1 MTLSFLLIPVLTHP
15 NARLFFAALLL
26 AMLGYDGVVGLP
38 WTSYLLLA
46 VAWLGL
52 VGYGSAVIG
61 SQFFIPV
68 RCSAPTTEKQIALSF
83 DDGPIQEFTPELLQ
97 ILAEHRVPAAFFC
110 IGHRVAG
117 HENLLRQLY
126 EAGHLLGNHSFS
138 HHRWF
143 DLFSA
148 SRMLAD
154 LQRANEAIHAAT
166 GLRPRLFRPPYG
178 VTNPNLARA
187 IRRGGFVPI
196 GWNLRSLDTVIHD
209 EKKLL
214 RRVLRGLRPG
224 AVVLFHDT
232 SPATRAILPQF
243 IREATA
249 RGYTFVR
256 LDQLL
261 RVEAYA

>member
-1 MTLSFLLIPVLTHP
+1 VLTFQ
-15 NARLFFAALLL
+15 NARLLFAALLL
-26 AMLGYDGVVGLP
+26 TMLGYDLAFGLP
-38 WTSYLLLA
+38 WFSYLLLA
-46 VAWLGL
+46 AVWLGL
-52 VGYGSAVIG
+52 IAYGCAVIG

-68 RCSAPTTEKQIALSF
+68 LCSATTTEKVLALSF
-83 DDGPIQEFTPELLQ
+83 DDGPVDRFTPELVQ

-110 IGHRVAG
+110 IGNHMAG
-117 HENLLRQLY
+117 NEPLLRQLHA
-126 EAGHLLGNHSFS
+126 AGHLIGNHSFS

-148 SRMLAD
+148 SRMLTD
-154 LQRANEAIHAAT
+154 MQRANEAVQAAT

-196 GWNLRSLDTVIHD
+196 GWNLRSLDTVVRD

-232 SPATRAILPQF
+232 SAATRAILPQF

-249 RGYTFVR
+249 QGYTFVR

>member
-1 MTLSFLLIPVLTHP
+1 
-15 NARLFFAALLL
+15 
-26 AMLGYDGVVGLP
+26 MLGYDLAFGLP
-38 WTSYLLLA
+38 WFSYLLLA
-46 VAWLGL
+46 AAWLGL
-52 VGYGSAVIG
+52 IAYGSAVVG

-68 RCSAPTTEKQIALSF
+68 LCSAPTTEKQIALSF
-83 DDGPIQEFTPELLQ
+83 DDGPVEEFTPALLQ

-110 IGHRVAG
+110 IGNRIAG
-117 HENLLRQLY
+117 KEALLRQLH
-126 EAGHLLGNHSFS
+126 EAGHLIGNHSFS

-154 LQRANEAIHAAT
+154 LQRASEAVESAT

-196 GWNLRSLDTVIHD
+196 GWSLRSLDTVVRD

-214 RRVLRGLRPG
+214 RRALRGLRPG

-232 SPATRAILPQF
+232 SATTRAILPQF

-249 RGYTFVR
+249 LGYTFVR